1 MRKNYVM
8 LLVIAVCYACTTA
21 EQNTS
26 VNDIVVESKN
36 EVKHV
41 EATQNQTE
49 SAKYEEY
56 YSGLE
61 SLEGEAL
68 TKGLYQKI
76 KDHKT
81 FTYRQ
86 CYDILMELDSDPNNP
101 ENVIGIYS
109 DFSMDAEKQYNDGNG
124 WNREH
129 IWAKSYGDFGTAPG
143 PGTDLHHLRASDVST
158 NSARNNRTF
167 DEADEPYTDG
177 DGLYQGESGCYT
189 SSVEWVWE
197 PRNERKGDVARM
209 MFYMDVRYEGEGGE
223 PDLVLVDE
231 ITNRGSKEPYHGKLS
246 TLLRWHEEDPVSEEE
261 KIRNELIYE
270 KYQENRNPFI
280 DHPEFARK
288 IWGYEF

>member
-1 MRKNYVM
+1 MRKIFIVLPM
-8 LLVIAVCYACTTA
+8 IVLCYACISTDQSTT
-21 EQNTS
+21 ENDS
-26 VNDIVVESKN
+26 VSKQSKKINNDKSEKTEK
-36 EVKHV
+36 EVP
-41 EATQNQTE
+41 
-49 SAKYEEY
+49 KYEDY

-61 SLEGEAL
+61 TLKGEAL
-68 TKGLYQKI
+68 AKGLYLKI
-76 KDHKT
+76 KNHKT

-86 CYDILMELDSDPNNP
+86 CYDILIELDSDPENP
-101 ENVIGIYS
+101 NNVIGIYS
-109 DFSMDAEKQYNDGNG
+109 NFSMNAAKQYNEGNG

-177 DGLYQGESGCYT
+177 DGNYLGESGCYT

-197 PRNERKGDVARM
+197 PRNERKGDIARM
-209 MFYMDVRYEGEGGE
+209 IFYMDIRYEGEGGE
-223 PDLVLVDE
+223 PDLALVDE
-231 ITNRGSKEPYHGKLS
+231 IPDRGSKEPYHGKLS

-261 KIRNELIYE
+261 KNRNELIYE
-270 KYQENRNPFI
+270 KYQKNRNPFI

-288 IWGYEF
+288 VWGYEF